1 VIPSLSST
9 LEALAATLVSARHIT
24 DLCEEIEAA
33 KWEAEEARRAYD
45 CASYGLV
52 YDGSPRCGTAWRRWV
67 QAATAYRATVERNA
81 ALARQLVAILG
92 TRNEGARA

>member
-1 VIPSLSST
+1 VTPAPAAT
-9 LEALAATLVSARHIT
+9 LEALQARYITACHIT
-24 DLCEEIEAA
+24 DLWEEIEAA

-67 QAATAYRATVERNA
+67 QAATAYRATVERNT